1 MKLKKITAEFEK
13 SFPKNLAEE
22 WDNIGVMVGEV
33 DSDINKVQISLDIT
47 DEIIERALS
56 EKANLIITHHP
67 MIFRGIKSVTDENR
81 TGKRILTLIKN
92 SIAVYSLHTNLDSAK
107 EGLNQYIA
115 EKLGMK
121 NGKIIDKKLEKIYR
135 LRLFA
140 PQESI
145 ETIIEKIKRSG
156 VAIGENYD
164 NCFYISDF
172 EERYTPKESAIPYKG
187 RSGIEEENRVKS
199 VEFLVKESNIR
210 ALEELILKNHP
221 YEEPAY
227 EFYDTGKNIE
237 IGGIG
242 RVFDLE
248 KSIEI
253 EEFIAFVKK
262 ELNIKNVRVVFGE
275 KNRIKRVAVVNGSGA
290 EYISKMKRAGADVFI
305 TGDIKYHEAQAGK
318 ENGITL
324 MDVGHFES
332 EVWFAD
338 IIKRKLDEMDIE
350 NYTFNGEALFQTF

>member
-1 MKLKKITAEFEK
+1 MKLKKITYEFEK
-13 SFPKNLAEE
+13 SFPKNISEE
-22 WDNIGVMVGEV
+22 WDNVGVMVGEV

-47 DEIIERALS
+47 DEIIDRAIS

-81 TGKRILTLIKN
+81 IGKRVINLIKN
-92 SIAVYSLHTNLDSAK
+92 NIAVYSLHTNLDSAK

-121 NGKIIDKKLEKIYR
+121 SGKIIDGKIEKIYKLKIFIPEEGVER
-135 LRLFA
+135 LIQKFKKGGFVSSDKY
-140 PQESI
+140 E
-145 ETIIEKIKRSG
+145 
-156 VAIGENYD
+156 
-164 NCFYISDF
+164 NCFYISNMT
-172 EERYTPKESAIPYKG
+172 ERYTTKEEALP
-187 RSGIEEENRVKS
+187 SGKEEENIVKCIEFIVKASDIKRV
-199 VEFLVKESNIR
+199 
-210 ALEELILKNHP
+210 EEIIVKNHN

-227 EFYDTGKNIE
+227 EFYETGKTVE

-253 EEFIAFVKK
+253 EEFIKFVKK
-262 ELNIKNVRVVFGE
+262 ELNIQNIKVVFGE
-275 KNRIKRVAVVNGSGA
+275 KKSIKKVAVVNGSGA
-290 EYISKMKRAGADVFI
+290 EYISKMKRLGVDVFI
-305 TGDIKYHEAQAGK
+305 TGDIKYHEAQVGK

-324 MDVGHFES
+324 MDIGHFEC

-338 IIKRKLDEMDIE
+338 IIKKFLDKMDIE
-350 NYTFNGEALFQTF
+350 NYTFNGETLFKTF

>member
-13 SFPKNLAEE
+13 SFPKKLAEE
-22 WDNIGVMVGEV
+22 WDNVGIMVGET
-33 DSDINKVQISLDIT
+33 DSEIKKVQISLDIT
-47 DEIIERALS
+47 DEIIEKALI
-56 EKANLIITHHP
+56 EKADLIITHHP

-92 SIAVYSLHTNLDSAK
+92 SIAVYSLHTNLDSGK
-107 EGLNQYIA
+107 DGLNQYIA

-121 NGKIIDKKLEKIYR
+121 SGKIIDGKIEKIYK
-135 LRLFA
+135 LKLFTPEEGA
-140 PQESI
+140 ENLIQ
-145 ETIIEKIKRSG
+145 KLKKSG
-156 VAIGENYD
+156 FLSGDKYE
-164 NCFYISDF
+164 NCFYISDIT
-172 EERYTPKESAIPYKG
+172 EIYTPKEGALPYKG
-187 RSGIEEENRVKS
+187 RSGKEEENRVKS
-199 VEFLVKESNIR
+199 IEFIVKESDKR
-210 ALEELILKNHP
+210 GVEEIIVKNHN
-221 YEEPAY
+221 YEEPVY
-227 EFYDTGKNIE
+227 EFYDTGKTVE

-248 KSIEI
+248 KSIET

-290 EYISKMKRAGADVFI
+290 EYISKMKRAGADIFI

-338 IIKRKLDEMDIE
+338 IIKRKLDEMEIE